1 MSKKSKVLHIV
12 KDYIWFKNIFEIFEN
27 TFKGQNSYYIFR
39 NRRRN
44 IHLSYI
50 TNLNY
55 ISKSI
60 FSRLQMPSK
69 MENYDFIM
77 IYGLNDNFEMEI
89 ISKLIKPKIIWF
101 VMGADIYEDKN
112 IWKKKYLLRTNCQ
125 IIRKIRT
132 QNRVFLNF
140 LGQEKIDNWK
150 YKLAMM
156 RRIDF
161 IANYRDNQ
169 FLFLKKLDF

>member
-1 MSKKSKVLHIV
+1 
-12 KDYIWFKNIFEIFEN
+12 
-27 TFKGQNSYYIFR
+27 
-39 NRRRN
+39 
-44 IHLSYI
+44 
-50 TNLNY
+50 
-55 ISKSI
+55 
-60 FSRLQMPSK
+60 MPSK
-69 MENYDFIM
+69 MENYDFIL

-112 IWKKKYLLRTNCQ
+112 IWKKNIYCEQTVK
-125 IIRKIRT
+125 
-132 QNRVFLNF
+132 FLQKNKNLKSGIF
-140 LGQEKIDNWK
+140 KFFGTRKIDNWK

-169 FLFLKKLDF
+169 FLFLKKNKLLKNKVKNIFFTGYFIKEKSVMYPELGNNIFVGNFIIF